1 MKLSMARHSC
11 QLREEK
17 IDIKHKTGA
26 EIPQFWYRLEI
37 SDSPHSRFRNPHLKL
52 ILRLKYLEYKRN
64 SSI

>member
-26 EIPQFWYRLEI
+26 EIPQF
-37 SDSPHSRFRNPHLKL
+37 
-52 ILRLKYLEYKRN
+52 
-64 SSI
+64 